1 MSDSILQRI
10 KRYDQA
16 RPGIPGE
23 HWLALAAGIGA
34 WLGTRRH
41 PSFAVRILG
50 SVAGTVLVARA
61 ATGRQVPRTLVRW
74 LPFEREARE
83 KHATGV
89 AARIGTGRPAPAGP
103 SRPG

>member
-1 MSDSILQRI
+1 MTDSILQRI
-10 KRYDQA
+10 KRYDAA

-61 ATGRQVPRTLVRW
+61 ATGRKVPRALVRW
-74 LPFEREARE
+74 LPFERAARARD
-83 KHATGV
+83 ATG
-89 AARIGTGRPAPAGP
+89 PAG
-103 SRPG
+103 RVRT